1 MEANDARS
9 ALELP
14 FRAER
19 QLGLKP
25 VIEDGRVMVE
35 VDKCVPGAQKT
46 VQAFVAW
53 QRMHDK
59 LVVGKVTEDECELWK
74 ARFTY

>member
-1 MEANDARS
+1 MPAARWSSRS
-9 ALELP
+9 ALSVSWGSSP
-14 FRAER
+14 HR
-19 QLGLKP
+19 
-25 VIEDGRVMVE
+25 GRVRDGEGRQVL
-35 VDKCVPGAQKT
+35 PGAQKT